1 MLTRHSIFETHAKGK
16 LLLTGEY
23 FVLDG
28 AKALAMPV
36 RYGQSLLV
44 QTGDRPDALI
54 WTSKDPDDSTWFEA
68 AFSLPDIDIRTAA
81 DAQTAQVLADILRSC
96 QKQQPDFPGAATG
109 WQVSTR
115 VDFPRNWGLGTSSTL
130 IAAVAKWAGVDP
142 YRLLSDTLGG
152 SGYDIACAY
161 AGGPL
166 IYQRTGA
173 APLVQEIY
181 WQPFF
186 SEQIY
191 FVHLGRKQDSR
202 KGIARYRDSMSTN
215 QLLVREISRLTERFI
230 NAVSLEMLDEVIRAH
245 ETLVGSSIGL
255 PRAKDLYFS
264 DFWGEI
270 KSLGAWGGDFILATS
285 NRSETDTRAYFAGKG
300 FDTFLPW
307 RDMAV

>member
-1 MLTRHSIFETHAKGK
+1 MLTRHSIFETHARGK

-28 AKALAMPV
+28 AKALAIPA

-44 QTGDRPDALI
+44 RTGDQTDELI
-54 WTSKDPDDSTWFEA
+54 WTSKDADDSTWFEA
-68 AFSLPDIDIRTAA
+68 EFSLPDIDIRTATDA
-81 DAQTAQVLADILRSC
+81 RTAQTLADILRAC
-96 QKQQPDFPGAATG
+96 QKQQPDFLQAASG

-173 APLVQEIY
+173 AALVQEIY
-181 WQPFF
+181 WQPLF
-186 SEQIY
+186 SEQMY

-202 KGIARYRDSMSTN
+202 KGIARYRDSMSAN
-215 QLLVREISRLTERFI
+215 HALIREVSRLTERFI
-230 NAVSLEMLDEVIRAH
+230 KAGNLETLDEIITVH
-245 ETLVGSSIGL
+245 ETLIGSAIGL

-264 DFWGEI
+264 DFWGEV
-270 KSLGAWGGDFILATS
+270 KSLGAWGGDFVLATS
-285 NRSETDTRAYFAGKG
+285 HRSEADTRAYFAGKG
-300 FDTFLPW
+300 FDTFLSW
-307 RDMAV
+307 RDMAY